1 MYNLI
6 RKYISIIY
14 FISAVKWQIYI
25 FIIPY
30 FSILVTY
37 EIDFI
42 FPDIFPDIFPCYI
55 VIKTIY
61 YSYTNICIYT
71 SERVWKYSG
80 AHQIYGGTILDNY
93 KDWLYAL
100 LKTEPIPPEDIPD
113 IGLYMDQVTTLMD
126 TRLAGSKRYPDDK
139 ILTKTMIN
147 NYTKNH
153 LLPPSDK
160 KKYSREHVFL
170 LIMIYYLKSM
180 LSISD
185 IQSLLEPLSEKYF
198 PKNEENGLTLSDI
211 YQKIIDDN
219 TANEEAI
226 SEDIIKTW
234 ERTRNSFAEHSPS
247 TEESEY
253 LDDFSFIY
261 QLGYDIY
268 IRKQIIEKLIDQ
280 RRKENPPKKKGSK
293 KK

>member
-1 MYNLI
+1 MTIDSDKILHDLLNSLDSLEGI
-6 RKYISIIY
+6 RPEE
-14 FISAVKWQIYI
+14 
-25 FIIPY
+25 IP
-30 FSILVTY
+30 
-37 EIDFI
+37 
-42 FPDIFPDIFPCYI
+42 
-55 VIKTIY
+55 
-61 YSYTNICIYT
+61 NI
-71 SERVWKYSG
+71 
-80 AHQIYGGTILDNY
+80 A
-93 KDWLYAL
+93 
-100 LKTEPIPPEDIPD
+100 
-113 IGLYMDQVTTLMD
+113 LYMDQVTTFMD
-126 TRLAGSKRYPDDK
+126 AQLASSRRFESDK
-139 ILTKTMIN
+139 VLTKTMIN

-219 TANEEAI
+219 TANEEYI

-268 IRKQIIEKLIDQ
+268 IRKQIIEKLIDK

>member
-1 MYNLI
+1 MTIDSDKILHDLLNSLDSLEGI
-6 RKYISIIY
+6 RPEE
-14 FISAVKWQIYI
+14 
-25 FIIPY
+25 IP
-30 FSILVTY
+30 
-37 EIDFI
+37 
-42 FPDIFPDIFPCYI
+42 
-55 VIKTIY
+55 
-61 YSYTNICIYT
+61 NI
-71 SERVWKYSG
+71 
-80 AHQIYGGTILDNY
+80 A
-93 KDWLYAL
+93 
-100 LKTEPIPPEDIPD
+100 
-113 IGLYMDQVTTLMD
+113 LYMDQVTTFMD
-126 TRLAGSKRYPDDK
+126 AQLASSRRFESDK
-139 ILTKTMIN
+139 VLTKTMIN

-219 TANEEAI
+219 TANEEYI

-268 IRKQIIEKLIDQ
+268 IRKQIIEKLIDK
-280 RRKENPPKKKGSK
+280 RREENSPKKKGSK